1 MPSVRRLV
9 LALALA
15 GGLSAAAAQERPP
28 VADLV
33 RQLESDKFR
42 EREAAQRALA
52 ARDDAAGPVRRALP
66 TLTPEGQRRAK
77 LVLEAQGQRQTTRF
91 ARYARDGRI
100 DLLVEW

>member
-66 TLTPEGQRRAK
+66 TLTPEGQRRAEH
-77 LVLEAQGQRQTTRF
+77 VPEPQGQPPTTRLAP
-91 ARYARDGRI
+91 ARRDGPS
-100 DLLVEW
+100 